1 MTRGAA
7 HARRAGGALA
17 ALCGA
22 CTLAASAPLSAAGT
36 LEEHVVTARRI
47 GRGLDELPYRVEAV
61 SATDLEQRGP
71 RSLPDALAEAPGVMV
86 QKTAQGQGS
95 PYIRGFT
102 GYRTLAL
109 IDGVRYNNSVYR
121 DGPSEYFALI
131 DAESMARVE
140 VLNGPDSVH
149 QGSDA
154 VGGVVSVE
162 SERSRYAEE
171 TVGRAFLHG
180 SQRYQFTSADRGH
193 LARTELDTG
202 AGATWGLR
210 LGYSTKDFG
219 DVHAAGIGRQPRTG
233 YDEQGFDARLD
244 VALAPGW
251 RLTGLHQ
258 RLAQDDVWRTHAT
271 RFARPYKGSAVGS
284 DRLRAKDQAR
294 RFSYLRLE
302 RAPGLHALDDLR
314 LTVSHQAW
322 QEDGQRVR
330 RNGRGLDERFKSN
343 MGGVDLELAS
353 HWGPVGLRY
362 GVDYYQDNVD
372 SFGAEIGADGRL
384 RGINVQ
390 GPLGDDALYG
400 LFGAWLQAE
409 IALTPRLGVIAG
421 SRYNHVRAEIG
432 RYEDPL
438 TGAPASFDDDWQR
451 TVHALRL
458 QYAYSEA
465 PLRQRVWVG
474 VSQAFRAPNIADL
487 SRFGA
492 SRSNEVERAAVSLA
506 PEDFLSFELG
516 WAGRWHAWS
525 GGVTLFHTRIH
536 DYIASTPTGRVVDG
550 AIEVS
555 KRNTASGYV
564 RGVELST
571 AYAFAEHWSLRGNL
585 AWQRGRIDAFAST
598 TTRVSYREPLS
609 RIMPLTGNLRLAW
622 RSGDARSWVSAGLT
636 VTGRAD
642 ELSEADRNDPERI
655 PPGGTPGYVLAG
667 VHAGHAL
674 NAHVKLLAGIDNL
687 FDDAYRVHGSGSN
700 EAGLG
705 ARVGMEVGF

>member
-1 MTRGAA
+1 MRRGAA
-7 HARRAGGALA
+7 PA

-22 CTLAASAPLSAAGT
+22 LALTAVAPTAQADGP

-61 SATDLEQRGP
+61 TATELERRRP
-71 RSLPDALAEAPGVMV
+71 RSMPDALAEAPGVMV
-86 QKTAQGQGS
+86 QKSAHGQGS

-149 QGSDA
+149 HGSDA

-162 SERSRYAEE
+162 SERSRYADE
-171 TVGRAFLHG
+171 TVGQAFLHG

-202 AGATWGLR
+202 AGASWGLR
-210 LGYSTKDFG
+210 LGHSTKDFG
-219 DVHAAGIGRQPRTG
+219 DVNAAGIGRQPRTG
-233 YDEQGFDARLD
+233 YDEQGLDARLD

-251 RLTGLHQ
+251 RLSGLHQ
-258 RLAQDDVWRTHAT
+258 RLSQDDVWRTHAT

-294 RFSYLRLE
+294 RFSYLRVE
-302 RAPGLHALDDLR
+302 GAPTLRALDQVR

-322 QEDGQRVR
+322 QEDGRRVR
-330 RNGRGLDERFKSN
+330 RDGRGLDERFKSN
-343 MGGVDLELAS
+343 MGGVDLALAS
-353 HWGPVGLRY
+353 HWGPLGLRY
-362 GVDYYQDNVD
+362 GVDYYRDNLD
-372 SFGAEIGADGRL
+372 SFGAEYGVDGRL

-390 GPLGDDALYG
+390 GPLGDDALFG

-409 IALTPRLGVIAG
+409 IALTPHLGVIAG
-421 SRYNHVRAEIG
+421 SRYNHVRAVIG

-438 TGAPASFDDDWQR
+438 TGAPARFEDDWQR
-451 TVHALRL
+451 SVHALRL
-458 QYAYSEA
+458 QYAFSETA
-465 PLRQRVWVG
+465 LRQRVWAG

-492 SRSNEVERAAVSLA
+492 SRSNEIERAAVGLG
-506 PEDFLSFELG
+506 PEDFLAFELG
-516 WAGRWHAWS
+516 WAGQWRAWS
-525 GGVTLFHTRIH
+525 SAVSLFHTRIH

-555 KRNTASGYV
+555 KRNAARGYV

-571 AYAFAEHWSLRGNL
+571 SYAFTPRWSLRGNL

-598 TTRVSYREPLS
+598 AARASLREPVS

-622 RSGDARSWVSAGLT
+622 QRADARSWVSVGLT

-642 ELSEADRNDPERI
+642 ELSEADRNDLERI

-667 VHAGHAL
+667 VQAGHAL
-674 NAHVKLLAGIDNL
+674 TRHVKLQAGVDNL

-700 EAGLG
+700 EAGIG
-705 ARVGMEVGF
+705 ARLGVEVGF